1 MSTLII
7 DNRDVSLDYE
17 AYCLLIRQPEQPLR
31 SVPLAR
37 LERIIC
43 MCNVTVS
50 TRLIGQCQKL
60 GVDFIT
66 LNSRYSSL
74 SFSIYANQVRQ
85 VQRRIFQYAWAK
97 EPLTSLPL
105 ARRLVAHKLM
115 LTQHAIQKNG
125 LKDSQS
131 LCNTFKQRV
140 RHVLRCENSEQ
151 LRGYEGS
158 AQRQA
163 FEYWRQCLPERLGF
177 TSRQRRPPPDP
188 VNSLLSLTFT
198 LLHEE
203 AVRQSLVHG
212 LDPWLGFYHCAAP
225 GRLSL
230 ACDLMEPLRP
240 AAEAW
245 VVRLFTENLLDKR
258 HFTGIGENCLLSK
271 SGRDLFYPLWQLEQP
286 NWTRRLGRY
295 AQLLARHLDSCIEK
309 EPLMA
314 ITMEAA

>member
-7 DNRDVSLDYE
+7 DSRDVSLDYE
-17 AYCLLIRQPEQPLR
+17 SYCLLIRQPEQPLR

-37 LERIIC
+37 LERILC

-60 GVDFIT
+60 GVDFVA
-66 LNSRYSSL
+66 LNSRYSSH
-74 SFSIYANQVRQ
+74 SFSIYANHAKQA
-85 VQRRIFQYAWAK
+85 QRRIAQYAWAK
-97 EPLTSLPL
+97 EPATSLPL

-115 LTQHAIQKNG
+115 LTRHAIQNTG
-125 LKDSQS
+125 INDNRALHNTLQQS
-131 LCNTFKQRV
+131 I
-140 RHVLRCENSEQ
+140 RHALRCDNIEQ
-151 LRGYEGS
+151 LRGHEGS
-158 AQRQA
+158 AQRHA
-163 FEYWRQCLPERLGF
+163 FEYWRQCLPEQLGF

-212 LDPWLGFYHCAAP
+212 LDPWLGVYHCAAP

-245 VVRLFTENLLDKR
+245 VVRLFTENKIDKR

-271 SGRDLFYPLWQLEQP
+271 TGRDLFYPLWQSEQP
-286 NWTRRLGRY
+286 RWTHRLGRY
-295 AQLLARHLDSCIEK
+295 ARLLARHLDSHIEIT
-309 EPLMA
+309 A
-314 ITMEAA
+314 IKTEAA